1 MERNMHKTEAGCSE
15 RPVHDRVMDQAMTQS
30 SSVAQS
36 KASSPKVSAPVRAV
50 FVIQK
55 LAGLSGGAERV
66 FIETAE
72 AMAARGCCVRFISLD
87 SDPSGPL
94 AFGQGRVPVTSVMP
108 AWLQCR
114 AARRAKTAL
123 SRSGHPAGRSKM
135 ERMGKAIPN
144 IFPLTHLK
152 WHLTHGM
159 FERALAKDLRRA
171 PADVIVA
178 FLPPAITSA
187 ARAGAR
193 LGIPVIASTHNVPD
207 LDFGD
212 SDRWDQNPIYRARAR
227 DALSLVARVTILQ
240 SKFQKWFGAD
250 VLAKVTVLPNPVSR
264 LCSLAESPPERG
276 AVILGVGRLTRIK
289 RWDLLIQAFASVS
302 TQLPDWSLR
311 IFGSGPERG
320 PLEARISALKLEDR
334 IAILPPKPGIG
345 EEYDRASILVHPSEF
360 EGFGLSVAEAMA
372 HGLPVIAFADCDGVN
387 DLLEDNHSGL
397 LLERSHEDQENVR
410 NLGQALLHLAQN
422 ADLRTRLGSQ
432 ATAIT
437 KRFDRAA
444 IHDIWAQLLHE
455 VAASKGDPRHE
466 LE

>member
-1 MERNMHKTEAGCSE
+1 MHKTEAGCSE

-72 AMAARGCCVRFISLD
+72 AMAARGFCVRFISLD

-159 FERALAKDLRRA
+159 FERALAKDLRGQPVAHRRA
-171 PADVIVA
+171 DPRRGALPDRDESLIEPQPRPERSPRCATARQARGPCPEGAATGTVEVDRMRREHPCPADGQGRS
-178 FLPPAITSA
+178 PAQ
-187 ARAGAR
+187 G
-193 LGIPVIASTHNVPD
+193 GHPAS
-207 LDFGD
+207 
-212 SDRWDQNPIYRARAR
+212 R
-227 DALSLVARVTILQ
+227 
-240 SKFQKWFGAD
+240 
-250 VLAKVTVLPNPVSR
+250 SR
-264 LCSLAESPPERG
+264 R
-276 AVILGVGRLTRIK
+276 R
-289 RWDLLIQAFASVS
+289 
-302 TQLPDWSLR
+302 
-311 IFGSGPERG
+311 
-320 PLEARISALKLEDR
+320 
-334 IAILPPKPGIG
+334 
-345 EEYDRASILVHPSEF
+345 
-360 EGFGLSVAEAMA
+360 
-372 HGLPVIAFADCDGVN
+372 
-387 DLLEDNHSGL
+387 
-397 LLERSHEDQENVR
+397 
-410 NLGQALLHLAQN
+410 
-422 ADLRTRLGSQ
+422 
-432 ATAIT
+432 
-437 KRFDRAA
+437 
-444 IHDIWAQLLHE
+444 
-455 VAASKGDPRHE
+455 
-466 LE
+466 

>member
-1 MERNMHKTEAGCSE
+1 MAGGSPYLELQAVEAWLGP
-15 RPVHDRVMDQAMTQS
+15 R
-30 SSVAQS
+30 
-36 KASSPKVSAPVRAV
+36 
-50 FVIQK
+50 
-55 LAGLSGGAERV
+55 RV
-66 FIETAE
+66 FENL
-72 AMAARGCCVRFISLD
+72 SLQLLEGEHTLVL
-87 SDPSGPL
+87 GPNGAGKSAL
-94 AFGQGRVPVTSVMP
+94 IK
-108 AWLQCR
+108 L
-114 AARRAKTAL
+114 L
-123 SRSGHPAGRSKM
+123 SRELYPVVRPG
-135 ERMGKAIPN
+135 
-144 IFPLTHLK
+144 
-152 WHLTHGM
+152 
-159 FERALAKDLRRA
+159 
-171 PADVIVA
+171 
-178 FLPPAITSA
+178 SA
-187 ARAGAR
+187 
-193 LGIPVIASTHNVPD
+193 
-207 LDFGD
+207 
-212 SDRWDQNPIYRARAR
+212 
-227 DALSLVARVTILQ
+227 
-240 SKFQKWFGAD
+240 
-250 VLAKVTVLPNPVSR
+250 
-264 LCSLAESPPERG
+264 
-276 AVILGVGRLTRIK
+276 
-289 RWDLLIQAFASVS
+289 
-302 TQLPDWSLR
+302 LR

-410 NLGQALLHLAQN
+410 NLGQAMLHLAQN